1 MGAHKPGPDPGDA
14 GVRGLD
20 DGPHFSGDA
29 VSWPAG
35 PGAALTACLDGLV
48 DGVVINSAIRDETGR
63 IVDFRVVYANEAAS
77 RISGVAHDDLVGYRI
92 LDLFPGRR
100 ENGQFDAY
108 VRVVETGEPLI
119 RNSERDH
126 DVADRSDPEGFG
138 RDFEVSVTRS
148 TSPAPSGSTRAP
160 ATTWRPRSSS
170 PTEGS

>member
-77 RISGVAHDDLVGYRI
+77 RISGVAHDDL
-92 LDLFPGRR
+92 RR
-100 ENGQFDAY
+100 
-108 VRVVETGEPLI
+108 
-119 RNSERDH
+119 
-126 DVADRSDPEGFG
+126 
-138 RDFEVSVTRS
+138 
-148 TSPAPSGSTRAP
+148 
-160 ATTWRPRSSS
+160 
-170 PTEGS
+170 